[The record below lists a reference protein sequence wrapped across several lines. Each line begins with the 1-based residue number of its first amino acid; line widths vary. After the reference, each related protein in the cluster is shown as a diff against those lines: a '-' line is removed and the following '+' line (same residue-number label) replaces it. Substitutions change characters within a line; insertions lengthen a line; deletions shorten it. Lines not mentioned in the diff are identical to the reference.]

1 MLSARDLAHGD
12 RVLLRALYP
21 LTLVSANI
29 YTGWIL
35 VMPLLRVVQ
44 NEITGAAQTIV
55 HTTTISETFGSFNVI
70 ATVIII
76 GPLSV
81 IFVFR
86 VHRTLSLSMLQ
97 QRTRRL
103 LFLALVA
110 VQYTMFVVLRYDALK
125 GPVHY
130 AFTGAT
136 FLILYLYHASTTFVA
151 EHGEALAKAKL
162 IGGSVSALCIFC
174 FLSFIVLWQ
183 VDETPSVAWTATCIC
198 EVVGALAL
206 ASLDIID
213 LYVLRM
219 RHDSWFR
226 AHAWDTPELIYWQ
239 VLRRCLYYSMAAAVV
254 LFSAWVFWVPLLGL
268 LWPALASSPSTPIST
283 ISFTFS
289 TYNVV
294 STIFLVGPLCIFFFF
309 HVYRIAFSL
318 LLSHVHRRA
327 LFVALVVLQY
337 SLFVVLRAD
346 AIRGAWHYVFTGIVF
361 VLIYWYHLAVADAN
375 VQRAKLPVLGASAVC
390 ILFFGSCIVLSVE
403 QDGLLWLAACTCEVL
418 AVAFIAVLES
428 IDVLDFVT
436 DPCDE
441 RDAAKEALLQQM
453 EDLPVEVD
461 AERLRSFQR
470 QASELPA
477 VGMQNQQRK
486 WYEAVLGLGHRA
498 VPLESM
504 HQHQADLAKIKV
516 EDHRQRKWYEAVPG
530 LRREAKPPQSMQQHE
545 AELAQISLQNRQQ
558 RVFAHAPPEVTVERA
573 LRRARENGQ
582 RLWYDSAPS
591 LPRSTQ
597 PAPAPPAPMLLG
609 NFDGVMQQVPPLQ
622 PHAPHNLWAE
632 SVPSGT
638 VWTEHKKPDEWVQ
651 NFGAE
656 SRAHAWEVPVG
667 PEPRM
672 VEAVPTVA
680 SQFFEAYDVGQR
692 VPMEFFVPS
701 QTIARAG
708 SQFFEA
714 YNVGQQVPAH
724 VDEQGEAN
732 HAVFANGGFAA
743 DDAETG
749 DEADSLIGVVGAQHQ
764 TPAEEIVQVETQKRA
779 QNRNTGLFS
788 DSSSKKRKDTAVK
801 NDQAEFVG
809 NKNEPRRNESMRL
822 GVSYD
827 NPSMMWAGL
836 DKLWNDA

>member
-436 DPCDE
+436 DPCDK

-453 EDLPVEVD
+453 EDLPVDIGVE
-461 AERLRSFQR
+461 
-470 QASELPA
+470 ELPA
-477 VGMQNQQRK
+477 VGMQNRQRK
-486 WYEAVLGLGHRA
+486 WYEAVLGFGHRA

-504 HQHQADLAKIKV
+504 HQHEADLAKIKV

-530 LRREAKPPQSMQQHE
+530 LRREAKPPHSMQQHE
-545 AELAQISLQNRQQ
+545 AELARISLQNRQQ
-558 RVFAHAPPEVTVERA
+558 RVFAHAPPEVTVEGA

-582 RLWYDSAPS
+582 RLWYDAAPS
-591 LPRSTQ
+591 VPRSTQ
-597 PAPAPPAPMLLG
+597 PPPAPPAPMLLG
-609 NFDGVMQQVPPLQ
+609 NFDGVMQQVPPWQ

-632 SVPSGT
+632 TVPGT

-672 VEAVPTVA
+672 VEAVPAVA
-680 SQFFEAYDVGQR
+680 SQFFQAYDVGQR

-701 QTIARAG
+701 QTVARAG

-714 YNVGQQVPAH
+714 YNVGQQVPVH
-724 VDEQGEAN
+724 VDAQEEAE

-743 DDAETG
+743 DDTETG

-779 QNRNTGLFS
+779 QKRNTGLFS

-801 NDQAEFVG
+801 NDQAVFVG
-809 NKNEPRRNESMRL
+809 NINESRPNESMRI
-822 GVSYD
+822 GFSYD

>member
-226 AHAWDTPELIYWQ
+226 AHAWDAPELIYWQ

-390 ILFFGSCIVLSVE
+390 ILFFGSCIVLRVE

-436 DPCDE
+436 DPCDK

-461 AERLRSFQR
+461 AEQLRAFQR
-470 QASELPA
+470 HASELPA
-477 VGMQNQQRK
+477 VGMQHRQRK
-486 WYEAVLGLGHRA
+486 WYEAVLGLRPRA

-504 HQHQADLAKIKV
+504 PQHEADLAKIKV
-516 EDHRQRKWYEAVPG
+516 EDHRQRKWYEVVPG
-530 LRREAKPPQSMQQHE
+530 LRREAKAPQSMQQHE

-558 RVFAHAPPEVTVERA
+558 RVFAHAPPEVTVEGA

-582 RLWYDSAPS
+582 RLWYDAAPS
-591 LPRSTQ
+591 VPPSTKPLP
-597 PAPAPPAPMLLG
+597 PPPAPMLLG
-609 NFDGVMQQVPPLQ
+609 NFDGVMQQVQVVQ

-632 SVPSGT
+632 SVPGT

-672 VEAVPTVA
+672 VETVPAVA
-680 SQFFEAYDVGQR
+680 SQFFQAYDVGQR

-701 QTIARAG
+701 QTVARAG

-714 YNVGQQVPAH
+714 YHVGPQVPVH
-724 VDEQGEAN
+724 VDLQGEAE

-749 DEADSLIGVVGAQHQ
+749 DEADSLIGIVGAQHQ
-764 TPAEEIVQVETQKRA
+764 TPAEENVQDQTQKRV

-788 DSSSKKRKDTAVK
+788 DFSSKKRKDNAVK
-801 NDQAEFVG
+801 NDHAVFVG
-809 NKNEPRRNESMRL
+809 NNNESRQNQSMRI
-822 GVSYD
+822 GFSYD

>member
-103 LFLALVA
+103 LFLALVT

-436 DPCDE
+436 DPCDK
-441 RDAAKEALLQQM
+441 RDAAKEALLQRM

-461 AERLRSFQR
+461 AERLRGVR
-470 QASELPA
+470 REAVELPA
-477 VGMQNQQRK
+477 VGMQNRQRK
-486 WYEAVLGLGHRA
+486 WYEAVLGIRPRA
-498 VPLESM
+498 VPLGSM
-504 HQHQADLAKIKV
+504 QQHGADVAKIN
-516 EDHRQRKWYEAVPG
+516 DHNRQRKWYEAVQP
-530 LRREAKPPQSMQQHE
+530 APAPPPLPSFQKQ
-545 AELAQISLQNRQQ
+545 
-558 RVFAHAPPEVTVERA
+558 VFAHAPPEVTVEGA

-582 RLWYDSAPS
+582 RLWYDSAPR
-591 LPRSTQ
+591 LPRSSK
-597 PAPAPPAPMLLG
+597 PPPPAPMLLG
-609 NFDGVMQQVPPLQ
+609 NFDGVMQQVQVVQPPLQ
-622 PHAPHNLWAE
+622 PYAPHDLWAE
-632 SVPSGT
+632 TVPGT

-680 SQFFEAYDVGQR
+680 SQFFQAYDVGQR

-701 QTIARAG
+701 QTVARAG

-714 YNVGQQVPAH
+714 YNVGQQVPVH
-724 VDEQGEAN
+724 VYEEGGAD
-732 HAVFANGGFAA
+732 HAVLTKGGFSEKRAA
-743 DDAETG
+743 DDAETEN
-749 DEADSLIGVVGAQHQ
+749 EAEPQIGVGARPQ
-764 TPAEEIVQVETQKRA
+764 TPPQEMVQVGTQKRA
-779 QNRNTGLFS
+779 PKKNTGLFS
-788 DSSSKKRKDTAVK
+788 DSSSKKRENTAVK
-801 NDQAEFVG
+801 NEQAVFVG
-809 NKNEPRRNESMRL
+809 NMNESRPSESMRMEF
-822 GVSYD
+822 SYD

>member
-103 LFLALVA
+103 LFLALVT
-110 VQYTMFVVLRYDALK
+110 VQYTMFVVLRYDSLK

-226 AHAWDTPELIYWQ
+226 AHAWDTPEPVYWQ

-254 LFSAWVFWVPLLGL
+254 LFSAWVFWAPLLGL

-294 STIFLVGPLCIFFFF
+294 STIFLVGPLCIFFCF

-375 VQRAKLPVLGASAVC
+375 VQRAKLPVLGTSAVC
-390 ILFFGSCIVLSVE
+390 ILFFGACIVLDVE
-403 QDGLLWLAACTCEVL
+403 QDGLLWLAACTSEVL

-436 DPCDE
+436 DPCDK
-441 RDAAKEALLQQM
+441 RDAAKEALLLQM
-453 EDLPVEVD
+453 EDLPVH
-461 AERLRSFQR
+461 
-470 QASELPA
+470 A
-477 VGMQNQQRK
+477 VCK
-486 WYEAVLGLGHRA
+486 PRA
-498 VPLESM
+498 
-504 HQHQADLAKIKV
+504 
-516 EDHRQRKWYEAVPG
+516 
-530 LRREAKPPQSMQQHE
+530 AKPPPPPHTVRQQE
-545 AELAQISLQNRQQ
+545 AE
-558 RVFAHAPPEVTVERA
+558 RVFAHAPPEVSVERA

-582 RLWYDSAPS
+582 RLWYEAAPS
-591 LPRSTQ
+591 MPRGAK
-597 PAPAPPAPMLLG
+597 PPPAPVLLG
-609 NFDGVMQQVPPLQ
+609 NFDGVMHQVQPQLQ
-622 PHAPHNLWAE
+622 PQAPPDLWADA
-632 SVPSGT
+632 VPGT
-638 VWTEHKKPDEWVQ
+638 VWTEHKLPDEWVQ
-651 NFGAE
+651 SFGAE

-672 VEAVPTVA
+672 VEAAPAV
-680 SQFFEAYDVGQR
+680 
-692 VPMEFFVPS
+692 
-701 QTIARAG
+701 G

-714 YNVGQQVPAH
+714 WNTGQRVPMDFFVPSEAVPRVGSQFFEACNVGQQVPAH
-724 VDEQGEAN
+724 VYEQGEAN
-732 HAVFANGGFAA
+732 YAAFTNREMQDHRGFAKKRAA
-743 DDAETG
+743 DDAETETE
-749 DEADSLIGVVGAQHQ
+749 DEPLVDVGAQHQ
-764 TPAEEIVQVETQKRA
+764 TPVQEMVQVGTQKRT
-779 QNRNTGLFS
+779 QKKNTGLFF
-788 DSSSKKRKDTAVK
+788 DSSSKKKQDTVVK
-801 NDQAEFVG
+801 NAQAVFVG
-809 NKNEPRRNESMRL
+809 NNNESRLNESMRIEF
-822 GVSYD
+822 SYD